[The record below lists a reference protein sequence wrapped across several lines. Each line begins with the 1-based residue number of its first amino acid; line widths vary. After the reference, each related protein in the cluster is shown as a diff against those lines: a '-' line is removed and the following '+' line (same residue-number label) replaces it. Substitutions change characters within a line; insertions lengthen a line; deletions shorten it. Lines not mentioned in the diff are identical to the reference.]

1 MSGYREFRYGWP
13 VVVSS
18 ALGIALGMSPLP
30 FYTIG
35 VFAGP
40 LAAEFGWAIGE
51 IMSALAVFTLVAMAS
66 SPLVGWLTDR
76 LGVRRVVLTSITLFS
91 LSFMAFAL
99 NNGSR
104 TLYLGLWGLLA
115 FAGAGTLPITFTR
128 AVSNWFNEKRGL
140 ALGIALIGTGISGA
154 LAKVLA
160 GWLIEH
166 YGWRMAYVGIGALPL
181 LIALPVAF
189 ALFRDVDDPKAAK
202 RAAAMQAHRTA
213 SGTAGG
219 AYGLSLGQA
228 LRDWRFWLLAAVFV
242 PLSFAIGGPIPNLET
257 LLDTK
262 GFSRDQAVIL
272 ASVIG
277 YSVLVGR
284 LLGGYLL
291 DHIWAPLLACV
302 MLMAPA
308 ASMILFQ
315 LAEPSYAQAMLAVVL
330 LGVAAGIEY
339 DLIAYLVSRY
349 FGIRSYGAIY
359 GILYAFFALGAGF
372 GPAVYGRV
380 LDETGSYDLAL
391 HGSMY
396 AFIVCS
402 LALLALGR
410 YRDEELKAMTGDS
423 APHDVGPTPAGEA
436 SPASAAGAATA
447 LAADPP
453 NTMDTDR
460 KED

>member
-1 MSGYREFRYGWP
+1 MSGFAEFKTGWP
-13 VVVSS
+13 VVFSS

-40 LAAEFGWAIGE
+40 LAQEFGWQIGE

-66 SPLVGWLTDR
+66 SPLVGYLTDR
-76 LGVRRVVLTSITLFS
+76 LGVRRVVLTSIVLFS
-91 LSFMAFAL
+91 VSFMAFAL

-104 TLYLGLWGLLA
+104 TLYLLLWAILA

-140 ALGIALIGTGISGA
+140 ALGIALIGTGVSGA
-154 LAKVLA
+154 LAKVFA
-160 GWLIEH
+160 GWMIAE
-166 YGWRMAYVGIGALPL
+166 YGWRAAYVGVGALPL
-181 LIALPVAF
+181 LIAFPVALF
-189 ALFRDVDDPKAAK
+189 LFRDVDDPKAAK
-202 RAAAMQAHRTA
+202 RAAAMRAHRSA
-213 SGTAGG
+213 RGGDGGT
-219 AYGLSLGQA
+219 YGLSLAQA
-228 LRDWRFWLLAAVFV
+228 LRDWRFWLMAAVFV

-262 GFSRDQAVIL
+262 GFNREQAVIL

-277 YSVLVGR
+277 YSVLAGR

-302 MLMAPA
+302 MLMMPA
-308 ASMILFQ
+308 ASMWLFQ
-315 LAEPSYAQAMLAVVL
+315 LSEPSYQQAVLAVVL

-349 FGIRSYGAIY
+349 FGIRNYGAIY

-380 LDETGSYDLAL
+380 LDQTGSYDQAL
-391 HGSMY
+391 YWSMY

-402 LALLALGR
+402 LALLFLGR
-410 YRDEELKAMTGDS
+410 YRDEELKAMTRAEDS
-423 APHDVGPTPAGEA
+423 ARRAPE
-436 SPASAAGAATA
+436 PASS
-447 LAADPP
+447 
-453 NTMDTDR
+453 
-460 KED
+460 

>member
-1 MSGYREFRYGWP
+1 MSGFREFKYGWP
-13 VVVSS
+13 VVLSS

-40 LAAEFGWAIGE
+40 LAVEFGWQIGQV
-51 IMSALAVFTLVAMAS
+51 MSALAVFTLVAMAA
-66 SPLVGWLTDR
+66 SPLVGYLTDR

-91 LSFMAFAL
+91 LSFMAFSL
-99 NNGSR
+99 NNGSL
-104 TLYLGLWGLLA
+104 TLYLVLWGILA

-140 ALGIALIGTGISGA
+140 ALGVALIGTGVSGA
-154 LAKVLA
+154 LAKLLA
-160 GWLIEH
+160 GWLIAEF
-166 YGWRMAYVGIGALPL
+166 GWRAAYVGVGALPL

-189 ALFRDVDDPKAAK
+189 FLFRDVDDPKAAD
-202 RAAAMQAHRTA
+202 RAAQMRDHR
-213 SGTAGG
+213 SSRGDDGRV
-219 AYGLSLGQA
+219 YGLTLAQA

-257 LLDTK
+257 LLGDK
-262 GFSRDQAVIL
+262 GFDTGQAIFL

-277 YSVLVGR
+277 YAVFCGR

-302 MLMAPA
+302 LLMLPA
-308 ASMILFQ
+308 GSMYLFQ
-315 LAEPSYAQAMLAVVL
+315 LAEPGYTQTVIAVIL

-349 FGIRSYGAIY
+349 FGIRNYGAIY

-372 GPAVYGRV
+372 GPAVYGRFR
-380 LDETGSYDLAL
+380 DQTGSYDQAL
-391 HGSMY
+391 EYSMW
-396 AFIVCS
+396 AFVICS
-402 LALLALGR
+402 VALLLLGR
-410 YRDEELKAMTGDS
+410 YRDEELKAMVDAPKTAPTDDPTLES
-423 APHDVGPTPAGEA
+423 ALDPTT
-436 SPASAAGAATA
+436 SAAQQAS
-447 LAADPP
+447 
-453 NTMDTDR
+453 TDR
-460 KED
+460 